1 MLTVNA
7 LRQDLFLKD
16 YIEEDGTRT
25 LELVEF
31 KDRNRALGID
41 SKLLED
47 LEKKAAEKKEETRV
61 KKIQDMGLSNVRM
74 VEGKT

>member
-16 YIEEDGTRT
+16 YIEEDGTQT

-31 KDRNRALGID
+31 KERNRALGID
-41 SKLLED
+41 AKLLED
-47 LEKKAAEKKEETRV
+47 LEKKAAEKKEDRLE
-61 KKIQDMGLSNVRM
+61 KKIQDMGLSNVKI
-74 VEGKT
+74 VGE